1 MAFARIEQRTIVVQ
15 IACKVLK
22 ETLPVAS
29 GGNFQKILFRFSGK
43 TGLFIMKFRIS
54 CIMKADDLDTPTWSL
69 FQLANISR
77 YCF

>member
-1 MAFARIEQRTIVVQ
+1 MQ
-15 IACKVLK
+15 IACKVLRDI
-22 ETLPVAS
+22 LPMTS

-54 CIMKADDLDTPTWSL
+54 CIMKADDLDTPTWPL
-69 FQLANISR
+69 FQLAYISR